1 MPAKRGPRKKKASR
15 SSLLLGVGL
24 DGDGEKRVTK
34 GREFLLVGGSEETHE
49 RMTERAIKMNEELDR
64 RGMLLVDV
72 RTPDELREILE
83 RAWR

>member
-1 MPAKRGPRKKKASR
+1 MAAKRAPKTKKAGK

-24 DGDGEKRVTK
+24 DSDGEKRVTK

-72 RTPDELREILE
+72 RTPDELREIVE
-83 RAWR
+83 RAWG